1 MAKGT
6 RRVWRYLRTAAGSIV
21 ILFVVL
27 FVVVTVTPVVALRWI
42 RPPTTSFMLQ
52 QRFIPRSA
60 GRACERIYYWWVDWE
75 EFGPH
80 VPIAVVAA
88 EDQRFPEHHGFDF
101 DSIAN
106 AFEERQARGRVRGAS
121 TISQQLA
128 KNLFLWPGRSWL
140 RKVVEA
146 YFAAVI
152 ELCWP
157 KRRILEVYLNVAQ
170 FGSCTFGVGAAG
182 ERFFAKSASSLDP
195 REAALL
201 AAVLPDPVRLRA
213 DRPPTHVQRRA
224 AWVLDQVARLGGYAY
239 LRNL

>member
-1 MAKGT
+1 MARRA
-6 RRVWRYLRTAAGSIV
+6 RRVWRSLKTAAGSVV
-21 ILFVVL
+21 ILFVVV
-27 FVVVTVTPVVALRWI
+27 FVAVTVTPVVALRWL

-60 GRACERIYYWWVDWE
+60 SRACERIYYRWVDWQE
-75 EFGPH
+75 LGPR

-106 AFEERQARGRVRGAS
+106 AFEERLARGRVRGAS

-140 RKVVEA
+140 RKAVEA
-146 YFAAVI
+146 YFTAVI

-170 FGSCTFGVGAAG
+170 FGPCTFGVGAAG
-182 ERFFAKSASSLDP
+182 ERFFAKSASSLDR

-213 DRPPTHVQRRA
+213 DRPPTHVQKRA

-239 LRNL
+239 LREL

>member
-1 MAKGT
+1 MA
-6 RRVWRYLRTAAGSIV
+6 RRAIRLWRSLRTAAGSV
-21 ILFVVL
+21 FILFVVV
-27 FVVVTVTPVVALRWI
+27 FVAVTVTPVVALRWI

-52 QRFIPRSA
+52 QRFIRRSA
-60 GRACERIYYWWVDWE
+60 GRTCKRIYYRWLDWE
-75 EFGPH
+75 ELGHH

-106 AFEERQARGRVRGAS
+106 AFEERLARGRVRGAS

-140 RKVVEA
+140 RKAVEA
-146 YFAAVI
+146 YFTAVI

-170 FGSCTFGVGAAG
+170 FGPCTFGVGAAG
-182 ERFFAKSASSLDP
+182 ERFFGKSASSLDW

-201 AAVLPDPVRLRA
+201 AAVLPDPVRFRA
-213 DRPPTHVQRRA
+213 DRPPAHVRKRA
-224 AWVLDQVARLGGYAY
+224 AWVLDQVARLGGYGY
-239 LRNL
+239 LRKL